1 MGNIYLSLSVPQG
14 FICELCPDRTR
25 QAEILFPFSVRQAQV
40 VLVRSQRKPMVHVR
54 YLFLLLLWGGGGG
67 GGTLTASPCAVSIYG
82 T

>member
-40 VLVRSQRKPMVHVR
+40 VLVRSQRKPVVHVHCTVP
-54 YLFLLLLWGGGGG
+54 LSASVMG